1 MHGVLVD
8 NLAAMWWIA
17 LAALLGPILALVMR
31 RAIPDVVWLLVLGM
45 VIGPHV
51 LGVAHQTEPV
61 EFLSELGMG
70 FLFLLAGFEVS
81 PTDMRG
87 RQGARAMLTWIV
99 SVVLGVGA
107 AMLFVGGEWRVA
119 VVFAIAATSTA
130 LGTLL
135 PILKDAGVMGTP
147 LGRAT
152 MVHGAYG
159 ELLPIVAMSLLLTT
173 RATWQAA
180 LILLAFAVASIVVV
194 AVPTRFFRRI
204 PLLGRAFLA
213 ASDSTMQTTL
223 RVTVWV
229 LISLMLLT
237 AVLDIDVALGAFA
250 AGLVLNAALRG
261 TVPDHADA
269 VMHKIEVVGF
279 SLLIPVF
286 FVTSGMA
293 IDIAAVLA
301 QWPILLGFVGMI
313 VLLRGLPVF
322 ASEMWM
328 TTGSGLETPREK
340 AALGM
345 FAATGL
351 PVIVAVTQ
359 VAVSSGLLTDP
370 LASVMVTAGAVTVL
384 VFPFIAQRMARPPA
398 RS

>member
-17 LAALLGPILALVMR
+17 LAALLGPILALVTR

-61 EFLSELGMG
+61 EFLRELGMG

-135 PILKDAGVMGTP
+135 PILKDAGAMGTP

-173 RATWQAA
+173 RATWQVRWSCSRSPWP
-180 LILLAFAVASIVVV
+180 LSRWSLSRRASSDGYLCW
-194 AVPTRFFRRI
+194 AGRSSPPRTPPCRRRC
-204 PLLGRAFLA
+204 G
-213 ASDSTMQTTL
+213 
-223 RVTVWV
+223 
-229 LISLMLLT
+229 
-237 AVLDIDVALGAFA
+237 
-250 AGLVLNAALRG
+250 
-261 TVPDHADA
+261 
-269 VMHKIEVVGF
+269 
-279 SLLIPVF
+279 
-286 FVTSGMA
+286 
-293 IDIAAVLA
+293 
-301 QWPILLGFVGMI
+301 
-313 VLLRGLPVF
+313 
-322 ASEMWM
+322 
-328 TTGSGLETPREK
+328 
-340 AALGM
+340 
-345 FAATGL
+345 
-351 PVIVAVTQ
+351 
-359 VAVSSGLLTDP
+359 
-370 LASVMVTAGAVTVL
+370 
-384 VFPFIAQRMARPPA
+384 
-398 RS
+398 